1 MELILTVAITA
12 LAFAARSAHTKISGL
27 EKRVQELTQPQPQP
41 NSSPVGATQT
51 DLSDQSTTEH
61 SSNNISPTPI
71 PAASEYNRTQLQ
83 PAAITPVPKPQSLYQ
98 TPVGPAQPFFL
109 YTWFKEHT
117 LIKIGSIIFFF
128 GAAWFVSYAF
138 EQNWIPPLLRVF
150 MGLALAVVVYVIG
163 YVRRSAELLQYIV
176 LTALGSGII
185 FATVLAAQFSF
196 AQALLP
202 ELISLL
208 VLLAAIAYALWVSYE
223 TDTQWLAVASAVAA
237 LFAPQFTGSDPASA
251 VPFLS
256 YLFVIAA
263 GFGAVVLAT
272 TWRYVSLTLVV
283 GVGMYLLSISAL
295 PDQGNIVWFFSV
307 LFSVLFLGLTTSSVW
322 RNRVPLFIDGMTVL
336 GTGLMFAYFVHTQAL
351 VPELAA
357 FAAAV
362 VTALIGYGAR
372 LRETDPSVVL
382 LYASISIISLFAG
395 TAYLFDGFT
404 ATFFFAVESGA
415 LVFFAMRYAFLKRT
429 ILLASSTLL
438 IPFVLGM
445 AAMSDSAWDTGIV
458 HAPGLAVLA
467 VSVCLGWIGTYMYLT
482 AERATLPWL
491 TTLAQATLFSWY
503 GFTAIALVV
512 VARALAT
519 ITSGDVLPW
528 LLILLL
534 TLSVLITVATFSR
547 AGVRN
552 FTLWTYS
559 LPVAAASGVLIQ
571 SGVDGFFSVTD
582 ILVSTV
588 MLVTL
593 LSVMTLFGLVARTS
607 QSKEDSLSSYIFLW
621 MSFLFAS
628 AWIVILLGTLLSSAQ
643 TLSLGSVSIALLL
656 YGIINGLLRLGVQ
669 FDRIAAFVVVLY
681 VPAVGLLPAIS
692 LRGWSDGILSV
703 DAASLYTYTTV
714 TLLTAITLYRYAGER
729 SNEKSKT
736 LSSALFIVGGLYSF
750 VLVWVVTHT
759 ISSTAVIAV
768 TMALFTYTIFGLL
781 AYVYGKRTSQQMF
794 VKAGYLLL
802 TAVVL
807 RLALVD
813 VWNMDPF
820 WRIITFLGI
829 GALFIAAAFLER
841 KPEEPVTTSNE

>member
-1 MELILTVAITA
+1 MELILFVAVIVLT
-12 LAFAARSAHTKISGL
+12 FATRSAHSKITTL
-27 EKRVQELTQPQPQP
+27 EKRVQQLTQTKSQA
-41 NSSPVGATQT
+41 ATQ
-51 DLSDQSTTEH
+51 LH
-61 SSNNISPTPI
+61 TPI
-71 PAASEYNRTQLQ
+71 NADGTKQSEE
-83 PAAITPVPKPQSLYQ
+83 PEVPFDSTPVPIPTAMQDNGTQFEPNTVSTIPKPTALYNE
-98 TPVGPAQPFFL
+98 PVGPAQPFFL
-109 YTWFKEHT
+109 YQWFKEHT

-138 EQNWIPPLLRVF
+138 DQNWIPPLLRVC
-150 MGLALAVVVYVIG
+150 MGLAVAVVVYLVG
-163 YVRRSAELLQYIV
+163 YIRRPVELLQYIV
-176 LTALGSGII
+176 LTALGSGIV

-196 AQALLP
+196 TQALLP
-202 ELISLL
+202 ELVSLL
-208 VLLAAIAYALWVSYE
+208 VLLAAITYTLWVSYE
-223 TDTQWLAVASAVAA
+223 TDTQWLAVVAAIAA
-237 LFAPQFTGSDPASA
+237 LFAPQFTGTEPASA

-283 GVGMYLLSISAL
+283 GVGMYLLSISTLAA
-295 PDQGNIVWFFSV
+295 QGKVVWFFAV
-307 LFSVLFLGLTTSSVW
+307 LFSVLFLGLTTISVL
-322 RNRVPLFIDGMTVL
+322 RNRVPLFIDGTTLL
-336 GTGLMFAYFVHTQAL
+336 GTGLLFAYFVHTQAL

-362 VTALIGYGAR
+362 TTAMIGYGAR

-404 ATFFFAVESGA
+404 ATFFFAIESAA
-415 LVFFAMRYAFLKRT
+415 LVFFAMRYAFLERT
-429 ILLASSTLL
+429 ILLASSTLF
-438 IPFVLGM
+438 IPFVLGI
-445 AAMSDSAWDTGIV
+445 AALSDSAWDTGII

-467 VSVCLGWIGTYMYLT
+467 VCVCLVSVGTYMYVT

-512 VARALAT
+512 VARTLAT
-519 ITSGDVLPW
+519 ITSGDVLSW
-528 LLILLL
+528 SLVLLL
-534 TLSVLITVATFSR
+534 VLSVLITAATLSR

-559 LPVAAASGVLIQ
+559 LPVGAASGVLIQ
-571 SGVDGFFSVTD
+571 SGSDGFFSATD
-582 ILVSTV
+582 MFVSGV
-588 MLVTL
+588 MLFALVTIT
-593 LSVMTLFGLVARTS
+593 TLYGLIARGN

-628 AWIVILLGTLLSSAQ
+628 AWIVILLGTWLSSSLTL
-643 TLSLGSVSIALLL
+643 TLSSVVVAALV
-656 YGIINGLLRLGVQ
+656 YGIINGLLRLDVQ
-669 FDRIAAFVVVLY
+669 FDRIVSFVIVLF
-681 VPAVGLLPAIS
+681 VPAVGLVPAIS
-692 LRGWSDGILSV
+692 LTGWSDGVVSV
-703 DAASLYTYTTV
+703 DAVSLYAYTT
-714 TLLTAITLYRYAGER
+714 LIFLTGITLYRYAIER
-729 SNEKSKT
+729 SCTKAKT
-736 LSSALFIVGGLYSF
+736 LASALFIVSGLFSF
-750 VLVWVVTHT
+750 ALVWVVTHT

-768 TMALFTYTIFGLL
+768 TAALFTYTIFGLL

-794 VKAGYLLL
+794 VRAGYLLL

-807 RLALVD
+807 RLGLID

-841 KPEEPVTTSNE
+841 TPEDSPTVMEE